1 MYASPFRQKEQPN
14 PEPRTQQATGAST
27 RDPAPVNL
35 NPREQTQFTSQVKH
49 VPLMILPAMISNRN
63 KNLRVNVMLDRCSTS
78 SYISE
83 DAAKE
88 LEFQCQ
94 ELNLAIAGTGG
105 TEVNTRS
112 RRVELTGTNLEV
124 NFQVLCKL
132 MSLTTLLATLRLF
145 AGQN

>member
-1 MYASPFRQKEQPN
+1 
-14 PEPRTQQATGAST
+14 
-27 RDPAPVNL
+27 
-35 NPREQTQFTSQVKH
+35 
-49 VPLMILPAMISNRN
+49 
-63 KNLRVNVMLDRCSTS
+63 MLYPCSTS

-112 RRVELTGTNLEV
+112 HRVELTGTNLDSE
-124 NFQVLCKL
+124 FSSPLQAQ
-132 MSLTTLLATLRLF
+132 SLTTLLATLRLF

>member
-1 MYASPFRQKEQPN
+1 MYASPFRQEEQPN
-14 PEPRTQQATGAST
+14 PEPRAQQTTGAST

-35 NPREQTQFTSQVKH
+35 NPREQTHNTSHVKH
-49 VPLMILPAMISNRN
+49 VALMILPAMISNRN
-63 KNLRVNVMLDRCSTS
+63 KKLKVNVMLDPCSTS

-105 TEVNTRS
+105 IEVNTRS
-112 RRVELTGTNLEV
+112 HRVELTGTNLDSE
-124 NFQVLCKL
+124 FSSPLQAQ
-132 MSLTTLLATLRLF
+132 SLTTLLATLRLF

>member
-1 MYASPFRQKEQPN
+1 
-14 PEPRTQQATGAST
+14 
-27 RDPAPVNL
+27 
-35 NPREQTQFTSQVKH
+35 
-49 VPLMILPAMISNRN
+49 
-63 KNLRVNVMLDRCSTS
+63 MLYPCFTS

-112 RRVELTGTNLEV
+112 HRVELTRTNLDSE
-124 NFQVLCKL
+124 FSSPLQAQ
-132 MSLTTLLATLRLF
+132 SLTTLLATLRLF